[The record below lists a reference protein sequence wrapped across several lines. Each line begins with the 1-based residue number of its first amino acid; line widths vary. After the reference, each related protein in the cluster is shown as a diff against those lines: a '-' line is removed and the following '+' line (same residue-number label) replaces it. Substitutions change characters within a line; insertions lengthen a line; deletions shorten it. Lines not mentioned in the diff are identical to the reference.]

1 MKKVFNMTGGIGVV
15 LLLMIFMIVPQAQAV
30 IDGVTGTTFNLTA
43 RDGFIST
50 PDGGSIYT
58 WGYALNGGVMQYPG
72 PTLILNE
79 GDNITISLTN
89 ELPAAAGNVSLVF
102 PGHSVSESG
111 GTKGIAAREAPPGGT
126 VTYRFKANHPGTYYY
141 QSGTRMDIQVNMGLV
156 GVIIIRPSGFD
167 PANPTAYN
175 HEDSSYDHE
184 YLFLLTEMDLN
195 IHEAAYRK
203 YACNENVA
211 IDTNSFFPVYW
222 FINGR
227 CAPDTMF
234 PAGAPWLPNQPYNC
248 RPRLRPGEKLLM
260 RLIGA
265 GRDLHPF
272 HHHGNNSL
280 IIARDGRL
288 LESAPGSGPD
298 MAVSEF
304 TITVPPGG
312 TIDAIFEWTGAG
324 LGWDMYGHEQ
334 DIDNV
339 PEGNFPGAEDVDHN
353 GNGIFDSV
361 AMEPNEYAP
370 DHGKPFPVVLPDES
384 ELAFGGLYSGSP
396 FMGAAGSLP
405 PGEGGLNM
413 FGGFAY
419 MWHSHN
425 EKEMTNND
433 IFPGGMMTQCLVE
446 PPGTPIP

>member
-1 MKKVFNMTGGIGVV
+1 MKKVFNITGGIGVV
-15 LLLMIFMIVPQAQAV
+15 LLLMIFMIVPRAQAV
-30 IDGVTGTTFNLTA
+30 IDGVSGTTFNLTA

-50 PDGGSIYT
+50 PDGGSVYA

-79 GDNITISLTN
+79 GDTITITLTN
-89 ELPAAAGNVSLVF
+89 ELPASAGNVSIVF
-102 PGHSVSESG
+102 PGHSVQEIG
-111 GTKGIAAREAPPGGT
+111 GSAGIAAREALPGGT
-126 VTYRFKANHPGTYYY
+126 VTYRIKANNPGTYYY
-141 QSGTRMDIQVNMGLV
+141 QSGTRPDIQVSMGLV
-156 GVIIIRPSGFD
+156 GAMIIRPWTFD

-175 HEDSSYDHE
+175 HPDSSYDHE
-184 YLFLLTEMDLN
+184 YLFFLTEMDLN
-195 IHEAAYRK
+195 IHEAAYKK
-203 YACNENVA
+203 YACNENVQ

-260 RLIGA
+260 RMIGA

-280 IIARDGRL
+280 VIARDGRL
-288 LESAPGSGPD
+288 LESLPGSGPD

-304 TITVPPGG
+304 TLTVPPGG

-324 LGWDMYGHEQ
+324 LGWDIYGHEQ
-334 DIDNV
+334 DIDIA

-353 GNGIFDSV
+353 GDGIFDSV
-361 AMEPNEYAP
+361 AMEPNEYAS

-384 ELAFGGLYSGSP
+384 EMAFGGLYSGSP
-396 FMGAAGSLP
+396 FLGAAGSLP